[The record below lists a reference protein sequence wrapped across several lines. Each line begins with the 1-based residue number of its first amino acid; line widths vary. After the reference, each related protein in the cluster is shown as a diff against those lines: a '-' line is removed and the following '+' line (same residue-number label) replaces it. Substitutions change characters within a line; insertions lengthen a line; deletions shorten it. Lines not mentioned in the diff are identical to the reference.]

1 MTCGKNGRDRQAT
14 QAWNVHSA
22 LSHNGLKA
30 GVVRAFSMTV
40 FTSTGNVDPFL
51 HVAMT
56 QGDRIY
62 CESDAM
68 VMMEATLN
76 LKGNM
81 TGGIGKAIMRKLANG
96 ESFFQQQIEAVR
108 GDGDCLLSPVLPGAL
123 EIIDIGQRQY
133 LLNDGTFVAATS
145 GTEMKVRMQNIGNA
159 LFAQSGGFF
168 VMETSG
174 TGQVVVSGFG
184 SMFQL
189 EVTPGKDMIID
200 NSHVVC
206 WDSTLRYEISVTTG
220 GGGIG
225 GMLGGLVNSLT
236 SGEGIVLR
244 FSGTGKIYV
253 CSRNRDAFV
262 EWIKTESG
270 GKKSGR

>member
-1 MTCGKNGRDRQAT
+1 
-14 QAWNVHSA
+14 
-22 LSHNGLKA
+22 
-30 GVVRAFSMTV
+30 MTV
-40 FTSTGNVDPFL
+40 FSSTGDVDPFL
-51 HVAMT
+51 HVALNK
-56 QGDRIY
+56 GEKIY

-68 VMMEATLN
+68 VMMEATLD
-76 LKGNM
+76 LKGSIN
-81 TGGIGKAIMRKLANG
+81 GGIGAAVLRRFANG

-108 GDGDCLLSPVLPGAL
+108 GDGDCLLSPTLPGAI
-123 EIIDIGQRQY
+123 EIIDVGTRQY
-133 LLNDGTFVAATS
+133 LLNDGAFVAATS

-189 EVTPGKDMIID
+189 EVASGKDIIID

-206 WDSTLRYEISVTTG
+206 WDSALHYEVSVTTG
-220 GGGIG
+220 SAGRGIS
-225 GMLGGLVNSLT
+225 GMVGNLVNSFK

-244 FSGTGKIYV
+244 FSGAGKVFV

-262 EWIKTESG
+262 QWMKKEVSG
-270 GKKSGR
+270 TKSGR